1 MKDKR
6 RSEFS
11 QYLSE
16 DGLKKFAAKSVRARQ
31 GIINRLF
38 FQLRKELGWECI
50 DKVKWQGVDPEVIWV
65 MIRSSKKDTV
75 AMRAFKGLFG
85 NHLGMNGITLRGHY
99 KSFKAYDGHKTQG
112 VEVPFEAHK
121 PKTLSIEVTALGRGS
136 NILSSDSIYAAQ
148 CLAFALRSNGF
159 HTLNKPGR
167 KFKVR
172 KRPSTKG

>member
-1 MKDKR
+1 MRDKR

-11 QYLSE
+11 QYISE
-16 DGLKKFAAKSVRARQ
+16 DGLKKFSAKSVRDRQ
-31 GIINRLF
+31 GIIHRLF

-50 DKVKWQGVDPEVIWV
+50 DKVKWQGVDSEVIWL

-75 AMRAFKGLFG
+75 AMQCFKGLFG
-85 NHLGMNGITLRGHY
+85 GRLGMNGITLRGHY
-99 KSFKAYDGHKTQG
+99 KAFTPYKGHKTQG

-121 PKTLSIEVTALGRGS
+121 PKDLGIEVAALGRGS
-136 NILSSDSIYAAQ
+136 RILESDSIYAAQ

-159 HTLNKPGR
+159 YNLSKPGR

-172 KRPSTKG
+172 KRPSTK